1 MAGTMHEGEVDID
14 TNLVRD
20 LLIEQFVRWSAL
32 PIVPVAS
39 SGTVNAVYRLG
50 DDLCVR
56 LPRLQQYAKSLE
68 RELRWLPVFAQHLPL
83 AIPDSVAQGKPSGD
97 YPFPWAV
104 YRWLEGQ
111 AFEQN
116 TCDDESNA
124 AEDLANFV
132 AAIRRIHS
140 SGAPKARRSVALS
153 VLDRA
158 TRKALDSLDEIVD
171 TRGATAAWEACLQ
184 APEWDGRP
192 VWTHGDLIPPN
203 ILVDQGRVCAIIDFG
218 EIGIGD
224 PAIDVI
230 PAWSVFSADARS
242 VFRCALGVDE
252 ATWVRG
258 RGLALHQALL
268 IIPYYPK
275 TNPAFVEMAK
285 LTVERILA
293 DTD

>member
-1 MAGTMHEGEVDID
+1 
-14 TNLVRD
+14 
-20 LLIEQFVRWSAL
+20 
-32 PIVPVAS
+32 
-39 SGTVNAVYRLG
+39 
-50 DDLCVR
+50 
-56 LPRLQQYAKSLE
+56 
-68 RELRWLPVFAQHLPL
+68 
-83 AIPDSVAQGKPSGD
+83 
-97 YPFPWAV
+97 
-104 YRWLEGQ
+104 
-111 AFEQN
+111 
-116 TCDDESNA
+116 
-124 AEDLANFV
+124 
-132 AAIRRIHS
+132 
-140 SGAPKARRSVALS
+140 
-153 VLDRA
+153 
-158 TRKALDSLDEIVD
+158 
-171 TRGATAAWEACLQ
+171 
-184 APEWDGRP
+184 
-192 VWTHGDLIPPN
+192 LIPPN